1 MVVQEVQED
10 ENEDVGGREVEVVVA
25 VALWWWWWKEEG
37 GVGERMRTRRGER
50 QDWGA
55 RERKRERMR
64 YRRY

>member
-1 MVVQEVQED
+1 MVQEVQED